1 MILSPLLPMAKVMPD
16 KPVILSQKQIAKTK
30 IFCVEELAL
39 EFSNG
44 EKRIYERL
52 VAGKSG
58 AVMIVA
64 VTEKNELVLIS
75 EYSAGTHSY
84 QLAFPK
90 GLIDQGETVL
100 DAANR
105 ELKEEVGFG
114 ANQLKQ
120 LKTMTLAPGYLSH
133 QMYLILATDLY
144 PEKLAGDEPEP
155 LEVVYWPM
163 DKIDELLAQENFTEA
178 RSIAALLM
186 VEKILRRK
194 SQTDDC

>member
-1 MILSPLLPMAKVMPD
+1 MPD